1 MFATRRVRLHSI
13 WSYICDPALHKC
25 SASTIRSGAGVWPSQ
40 RIPAEHTLWV
50 LADGNTRDKLLT
62 LSAFTLLVDNWSEL
76 SSRNSGFWVFEW
88 LCDSKKLEMQNVT
101 NINKLPPE
109 LLERIFS
116 MLSFSDRKTAVLVCR
131 FLLHFSICFWFVIW
145 NMTVSFVVMQS
156 PKCFFTSTWFDLFHI
171 HSKCGLLL

>member
-1 MFATRRVRLHSI
+1 MRKISTINDAIMVMMFAKRRVRLHSI

-40 RIPAEHTLWV
+40 RNPCRTHSLSSRGRKYSRQV
-50 LADGNTRDKLLT
+50 ADS
-62 LSAFTLLVDNWSEL
+62 LSLHLVDNWSEL

-88 LCDSKKLEMQNVT
+88 LCDFKKLEMQIVT

-116 MLSFSDRKTAVLVCR
+116 MLSFTDRKTAVLVCR
-131 FLLHFSICFWFVIW
+131 
-145 NMTVSFVVMQS
+145 
-156 PKCFFTSTWFDLFHI
+156 
-171 HSKCGLLL
+171 